1 MNAHSSHDDCA
12 HGPTAVRTVD
22 VGGLALPAAITH
34 LRRPDP
40 YLDVESYEPE
50 ADAMAL
56 NMGPQHPSTHG
67 VLRLKLW
74 LDGEICFKCVPYI
87 GYLHRGMEKLLE
99 SRTCVQSIPF
109 VDKNDYVSAFT
120 GELAL
125 AMGFEALLGVEV
137 PRRARWLRT
146 LLSELQRLA
155 SHHLWLGCFCLDM
168 GGALGGGA
176 GVFLYN
182 FRERE
187 QILDLFEELTGGR
200 FHYNTV
206 CVGGNRH
213 DVPKGWPEKVRT
225 VLAHIEQ
232 RIDEYEAMT
241 RENHIFRSR
250 TVGVGVLDP
259 ILAMEVGTGGAN
271 LRASGV
277 DHDLRRDA
285 PYAAYDEV
293 QVRVP
298 VATAGDCYARYEVR
312 VAEMRESIRLVRL
325 MLDGLPEGPICALKP
340 PRNLNA
346 VKLPAGQVYVGTE
359 SPRGELGTYVIA
371 DGTPTPVRV
380 KIRPPSLHSVALL
393 PWLCAGALVSDIVII
408 LGSLDP
414 ILGEVDR

>member
-1 MNAHSSHDDCA
+1 
-12 HGPTAVRTVD
+12 VD

-34 LRRPDP
+34 LTRPDP
-40 YLDVESYEPE
+40 YLDVETYEPE

-99 SRTCVQSIPF
+99 SRTAIQSIPM
-109 VDKNDYVSAFT
+109 VDKNDYVSPLTA
-120 GELAL
+120 ELAL
-125 AMGFEALLGVEV
+125 VMGFEALLGIEV
-137 PRRARWLRT
+137 PRRALYLRT

-187 QILDLFEELTGGR
+187 QLLDLFEELTGGR
-200 FHYNTV
+200 FHYNTI

-213 DVPKGWPEKVRT
+213 DLPAGWDAKARKV
-225 VLAHIEQ
+225 LDLIER
-232 RIDEYEAMT
+232 RIDEYVAMT
-241 RENHIFRSR
+241 RDNHIFRSR
-250 TVGVGVLDP
+250 TTGVGVLDP
-259 ILAMEVGTGGAN
+259 VLAMEVGTGGAN
-271 LRASGV
+271 LRASGI

-285 PYAAYDEV
+285 PYAAYGELT
-293 QVRVP
+293 VRIP
-298 VATAGDCYARYEVR
+298 VATAGDCFARYEVR
-312 VAEMRESIRLVRL
+312 VEEMRESIRLARL
-325 MLDGLPEGPICALKP
+325 LLDGIPEGPIGALKP
-340 PRNLNA
+340 PRNVNA
-346 VKLPAGQVYVGTE
+346 VKLPAGEVYVGIE
-359 SPRGELGTYVIA
+359 SPRGELGTYVVS
-371 DGTPTPVRV
+371 DGTATPVRV

-393 PWLCAGALVSDIVII
+393 PYMCPGALVSDIVII